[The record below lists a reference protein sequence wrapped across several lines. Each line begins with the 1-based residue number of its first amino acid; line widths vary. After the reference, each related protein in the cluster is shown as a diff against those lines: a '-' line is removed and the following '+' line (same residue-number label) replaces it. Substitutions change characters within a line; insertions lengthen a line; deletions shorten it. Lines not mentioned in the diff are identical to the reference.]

1 MSKIDRPL
9 PRVDEVII
17 DEIKQAFSV
26 HSILKRDDLSAEQKI
41 AFITAVE
48 EITNY
53 LNTCREANGL

>member
-1 MSKIDRPL
+1 MSNLNKPL

-17 DEIKQAFSV
+17 DEIKRAFSV
-26 HSILKRDDLSAEQKI
+26 HSILKRDDLNAEQKI
-41 AFITAVE
+41 AYITAVE

>member
-26 HSILKRDDLSAEQKI
+26 HSILKRDDLNAEQKI
-41 AFITAVE
+41 AFITAV
-48 EITNY
+48 
-53 LNTCREANGL
+53 

>member
-1 MSKIDRPL
+1 MSKIDKPL
-9 PRVDEVII
+9 PRVDEIII

-26 HSILKRDDLSAEQKI
+26 YSILKRDDLNAEQKI
-41 AFITAVE
+41 AYITAVE

>member
-17 DEIKQAFSV
+17 EEIKQAFSV
-26 HSILKRDDLSAEQKI
+26 YSILKRDDLNAEQKI

>member
-9 PRVDEVII
+9 PRVDEIII

-26 HSILKRDDLSAEQKI
+26 YSIIKRDDLNAEQKI
-41 AFITAVE
+41 SYITAVE

-53 LNTCREANGL
+53 LNTCREENGL

>member
-9 PRVDEVII
+9 PRVDEIII

-26 HSILKRDDLSAEQKI
+26 YSILKRDDLNAKQKI
-41 AFITAVE
+41 AYITAVE

>member
-1 MSKIDRPL
+1 MSNLNKPL

-26 HSILKRDDLSAEQKI
+26 HSILKRDDLNAEQKI

>member
-26 HSILKRDDLSAEQKI
+26 HSILKRDDLNAEQKI
-41 AFITAVE
+41 AYITAVE

>member
-1 MSKIDRPL
+1 MSNLNKPL
-9 PRVDEVII
+9 PRVDEIVI

-26 HSILKRDDLSAEQKI
+26 YSILKRDDLNAEQKI
-41 AFITAVE
+41 AYITAVE

>member
-26 HSILKRDDLSAEQKI
+26 HSILKRDDLNAEQKI
-41 AFITAVE
+41 AFIIAVE

>member
-26 HSILKRDDLSAEQKI
+26 HSILKRDDLNAEQKI

>member
-9 PRVDEVII
+9 PRVDEIII

-26 HSILKRDDLSAEQKI
+26 YSILKRDDLNAEQKI
-41 AFITAVE
+41 AYITAVE

-53 LNTCREANGL
+53 LNTCREQNGL

>member
-26 HSILKRDDLSAEQKI
+26 HSILKREDLNAEQKI
-41 AFITAVE
+41 AYITAVE

>member
-26 HSILKRDDLSAEQKI
+26 YSILKRDDLNAEQKI

>member
-9 PRVDEVII
+9 PRVDEIII

-26 HSILKRDDLSAEQKI
+26 YSILKRDNLNAEQKI
-41 AFITAVE
+41 AYITAVE

-53 LNTCREANGL
+53 LNTCREQNGM

>member
-26 HSILKRDDLSAEQKI
+26 YSILKREDLNAEQKI
-41 AFITAVE
+41 AYITAVE

-53 LNTCREANGL
+53 LNTCREANEL

>member
-26 HSILKRDDLSAEQKI
+26 YSILKRDDLNAEQKI

-53 LNTCREANGL
+53 LDTCREANGL

>member
-9 PRVDEVII
+9 PRVDEIII

-26 HSILKRDDLSAEQKI
+26 YSILKRDDLNAEQKI
-41 AFITAVE
+41 AYITAVE

>member
-1 MSKIDRPL
+1 MSKIDRQL
-9 PRVDEVII
+9 PRVDEIII

-26 HSILKRDDLSAEQKI
+26 YFILKRDDLNAEQKI
-41 AFITAVE
+41 AYITAVE

>member
-26 HSILKRDDLSAEQKI
+26 YSILKRDDLNAEQKI
-41 AFITAVE
+41 AYITAVE

>member
-9 PRVDEVII
+9 PRVDEIII

-26 HSILKRDDLSAEQKI
+26 YSILKRDDLNAEQKI
-41 AFITAVE
+41 AYITAVE

-53 LNTCREANGL
+53 LNTCREENGL

>member
-9 PRVDEVII
+9 PRVDEIVI

-26 HSILKRDDLSAEQKI
+26 YSILKRDDLNAEQKI

>member
-9 PRVDEVII
+9 PRVDEIII

-26 HSILKRDDLSAEQKI
+26 YSILKRDDLNAEQKI
-41 AFITAVE
+41 AYITAVE

-53 LNTCREANGL
+53 LNTCREQNGM

>member
-9 PRVDEVII
+9 PRVDEII
-17 DEIKQAFSV
+17 IEEIKQAFSV
-26 HSILKRDDLSAEQKI
+26 YSILKRDDLNAEQKI

>member
-26 HSILKRDDLSAEQKI
+26 YSILKREDLNAEQKI
-41 AFITAVE
+41 AYITAVE

>member
-9 PRVDEVII
+9 PRVDEIII

-26 HSILKRDDLSAEQKI
+26 YSIIKRDDLNAEQKI
-41 AFITAVE
+41 AYITAVE

-53 LNTCREANGL
+53 LNTCREENGL

>member
-9 PRVDEVII
+9 PRVDEIVIE
-17 DEIKQAFSV
+17 EIKQAFSV
-26 HSILKRDDLSAEQKI
+26 YSILKRDDLNAEQKI

>member
-1 MSKIDRPL
+1 MSNLNKPL

-26 HSILKRDDLSAEQKI
+26 YSILKRDDLNAEQKI
-41 AFITAVE
+41 AYITAVE

-53 LNTCREANGL
+53 LNTCREQNGL